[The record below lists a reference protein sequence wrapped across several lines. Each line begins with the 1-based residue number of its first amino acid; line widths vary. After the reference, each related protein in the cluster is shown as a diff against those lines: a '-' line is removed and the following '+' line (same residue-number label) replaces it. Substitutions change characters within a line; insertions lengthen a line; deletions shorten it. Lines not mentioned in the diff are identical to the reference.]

1 MAGKVR
7 QKVLVIEDEETM
19 ARLCREELEDE
30 GYDVIVALSGL
41 KGLELFRSATPDIV
55 TLDIKL
61 PDLDGME
68 LLRQMKSLRPQVP
81 VIILTAYDYLYDFMV
96 CDADGYLVKSPDLK
110 ELKKKIRAAL
120 QGRGPAGELRGPE
133 EVKELVNSPICGP
146 SAGFQS
152 PGLPRNNG
160 AGLVDCLRNALSCFY
175 HHHCTTGPSDNLFR

>member
-120 QGRGPAGELRGPE
+120 QGRGPAGELRGTE
-133 EVKELVNSPICGP
+133 EHKKDWSGPAFSIREELFEALKAIS
-146 SAGFQS
+146 
-152 PGLPRNNG
+152 
-160 AGLVDCLRNALSCFY
+160 LREKKSIEEIIDDALRSY
-175 HHHCTTGPSDNLFR
+175 LGKR